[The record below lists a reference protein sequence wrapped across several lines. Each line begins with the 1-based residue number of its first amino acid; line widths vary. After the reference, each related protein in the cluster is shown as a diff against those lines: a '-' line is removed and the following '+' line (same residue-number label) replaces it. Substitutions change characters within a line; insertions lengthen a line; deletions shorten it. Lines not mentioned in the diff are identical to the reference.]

1 MKCFTVRS
9 VLPILC
15 YFVYREP
22 AVSGVIT
29 NELFS
34 FGTANDT
41 ELPRGDDEVASE
53 PFLNS
58 FLFYGKSYSS
68 FGISYNDIILI
79 LFMANIP

>member
-29 NELFS
+29 NEFFD
-34 FGTANDT
+34 FGTANGDT
-41 ELPRGDDEVASE
+41 ELPRGDDVVALE

-68 FGISYNDIILI
+68 FGVSYNDIIL
-79 LFMANIP
+79 LLSTAN